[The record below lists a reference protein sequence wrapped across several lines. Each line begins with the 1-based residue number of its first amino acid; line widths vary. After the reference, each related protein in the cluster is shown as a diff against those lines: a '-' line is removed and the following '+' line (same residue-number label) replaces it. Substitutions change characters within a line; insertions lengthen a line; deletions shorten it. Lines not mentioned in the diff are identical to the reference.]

1 MFDLGWSEFMLVAIV
16 TVLVVGPKELPRVL
30 RTVTQAIRKVRGLA
44 AEFHSTME
52 EMARE
57 AEVDE
62 LTNQIRS
69 ANKRDF
75 EQTISKTV
83 DPSGE
88 LGNSLRGIKDDM
100 NKDAKETEDSLKGSL
115 KDSTSVREHKAPVPD
130 PLAETRA
137 AIERGKESEKARVA
151 EAAKAADAKKAAAK
165 KAPARKAAAKKAGAK
180 KAGTKKAAAKK
191 AGAKKAAAKKVPA
204 KKAAPA
210 KAAPAKTANSA
221 DSEGST

>member
-16 TVLVVGPKELPRVL
+16 TVIVVGPKELPRVL

-44 AEFHSTME
+44 SEFHSTME

-62 LTNQIRS
+62 LTNQIRN

-75 EQTISKTV
+75 EETVSKTV

-88 LGNSLRGIKDDM
+88 LNKSLRGIKDDM

-115 KDSTSVREHKAPVPD
+115 RDSTSVKEYKAPVPD

-137 AIERGKESEKARVA
+137 AIERGKESEKARQAEA
-151 EAAKAADAKKAAAK
+151 EAAKKAEAKKPGAKKTAAK
-165 KAPARKAAAKKAGAK
+165 KTVAKKTAAKK
-180 KAGTKKAAAKK
+180 TAAKK
-191 AGAKKAAAKKVPA
+191 SAASKTSSRKTAAKKSVA
-204 KKAAPA
+204 KKSASA
-210 KAAPAKTANSA
+210 KSA
-221 DSEGST
+221 GASPGSEGTSG